1 MAHDGKNEHKRN
13 RGKARLA
20 IPSRSNYSQDVIP
33 PNDSSNHASTPRHST
48 TRPGTVRNPRHHKDK
63 SPRRS
68 PRATEIAS
76 IRAYFLI
83 YGSAIKTLRKLP
95 QISNLQIPNR
105 RFSGHLPFTPRTT
118 ASLHHFSFH
127 GIIGLLC
134 SQ

>member
-13 RGKARLA
+13 QARLA
-20 IPSRSNYSQDVIP
+20 IPSRSNYSLCVIP
-33 PNDSSNHASTPRHST
+33 PHDSSNHASTPRHD
-48 TRPGTVRNPRHHKDK
+48 KDK

-76 IRAYFLI
+76 LRAYFLI
-83 YGSAIKTLRKLP
+83 YGSAIKTLRKPP
-95 QISNLQIPNR
+95 QINYLQISNR
-105 RFSGHLPFTPRTT
+105 RFSRHLPFTPRTT

-127 GIIGLLC
+127 GILGLLC